1 MVIVPPPNE
10 PLRRCNLHEIDVAFV
25 DTPSDR
31 KSPGS
36 WVNVDEYRHGKQ
48 PFRIV
53 RMGPIPMS
61 YLYVQAVETIC
72 GAANRPSGNTG
83 SAIITAGSLGGEE
96 CPVLEVC
103 KVEIT

>member
-1 MVIVPPPNE
+1 
-10 PLRRCNLHEIDVAFV
+10 
-25 DTPSDR
+25 
-31 KSPGS
+31 
-36 WVNVDEYRHGKQ
+36 
-48 PFRIV
+48 
-53 RMGPIPMS
+53 MGPIPMS